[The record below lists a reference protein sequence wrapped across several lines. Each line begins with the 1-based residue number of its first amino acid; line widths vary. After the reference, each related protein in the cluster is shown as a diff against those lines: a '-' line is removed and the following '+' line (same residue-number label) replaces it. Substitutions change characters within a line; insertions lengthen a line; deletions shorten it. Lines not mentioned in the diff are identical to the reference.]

1 MLKTAV
7 QTKTAFSGLKTAP
20 FSIFLKRLKT
30 LQTANT
36 ENHQKDQNLNN
47 FKETFFYSKKKLRNV
62 S

>member
-20 FSIFLKRLKT
+20 FSILKQLKP
-30 LQTANT
+30 LQTSNT
-36 ENHQKDQNLNN
+36 QNHQKDQNLIN
-47 FKETFFYSKKKLRNV
+47 FKETFFYSKKKRKV